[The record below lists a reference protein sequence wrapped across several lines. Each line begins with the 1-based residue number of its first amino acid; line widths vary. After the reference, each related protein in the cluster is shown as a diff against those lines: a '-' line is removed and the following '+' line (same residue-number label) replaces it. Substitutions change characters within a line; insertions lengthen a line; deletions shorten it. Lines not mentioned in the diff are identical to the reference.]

1 MNSIRSAA
9 VALWAAGCVGLAQAG
24 DLSSPAS
31 GGVVARSKIN
41 VQTGMEG
48 DVKAAPNILDT
59 TTTNYVFGH
68 TISRRALAIQVHVDN
83 NSQKH
88 DLLVHK
94 ISLEV
99 CKTDNADSKAAGKSN
114 EAKAAQEQKRLL
126 QSRLQPKS
134 QDFQCADG
142 SLIVQMAGFDKTV
155 LQGLADRGQSRDVR
169 NVGLRVITAVGAVA
183 TPFPTVVAHLGHS
196 FTPAAA
202 AWNGPLVEAYKGLF
216 PDYTVNQLIRLS
228 NDAFEPNK
236 VVPKTSSAEM
246 TVFLPL
252 AMLMNKE
259 QIHRFRKDPYNAFSY
274 AVQNYRVLIDAQ
286 FIQDVPAQSGSSTPS
301 QGTPTPPAQNNSS
314 QPQ

>member
-1 MNSIRSAA
+1 MS
-9 VALWAAGCVGLAQAG
+9 LAQAG

-99 CKTDNADSKAAGKSN
+99 CKADNADSKAAGKSN

-134 QDFQCADG
+134 EDFQCADG

-169 NVGLRVITAVGAVA
+169 NLGLRVITAVGAVA
-183 TPFPTVVAHLGHS
+183 TPFP
-196 FTPAAA
+196 
-202 AWNGPLVEAYKGLF
+202 K
-216 PDYTVNQLIRLS
+216 
-228 NDAFEPNK
+228 
-236 VVPKTSSAEM
+236 
-246 TVFLPL
+246 
-252 AMLMNKE
+252 
-259 QIHRFRKDPYNAFSY
+259 
-274 AVQNYRVLIDAQ
+274 
-286 FIQDVPAQSGSSTPS
+286 
-301 QGTPTPPAQNNSS
+301 
-314 QPQ
+314 